1 MLGVKLSAD
10 QLLENER
17 TNCTTAATL
26 HGSVGG
32 GASSRVVAAALPV
45 CVHGRH
51 LTLAELHVRVRRHL
65 TLAELHVRVRRHL
78 TLAELHVRV
87 LTCTY
92 FVNKAL
98 TIFDEALTKP
108 YNGLIEILL

>member
-65 TLAELHVRVRRHL
+65 TLAELHVRV
-78 TLAELHVRV
+78 